1 MSEYQELINNLS
13 LMLGASWAAGINLYA
28 AISMLGIMG
37 LTGNVILP
45 DQLIVLQ
52 HPLVI
57 GAGIVMYV
65 IEFFV
70 DKTPGVDTG
79 WDTLH
84 TFIRIPAGVVLAA
97 GVVGEVNPAMV
108 VAAGIVGGGVAATSH
123 SVKAGSRAMINT
135 SPEPVTNWTASIVE
149 DMAVIGGIWTALHYP
164 IVFLG
169 LFILFILLS
178 IWLLPKIVRGLRL
191 LFTRLVSFFKNR
203 QSDLPSKQ
211 S

>member
-1 MSEYQELINNLS
+1 MNDYQQLINSLS

-28 AISMLGIMG
+28 VISMLGIMG
-37 LTGNVILP
+37 LTGNITLP
-45 DQLIVLQ
+45 DQLVVLQ

-97 GVVGEVNPAMV
+97 GVMGEVNPALV

-149 DMAVIGGIWTALHYP
+149 DIAVIGGIWTALHYP
-164 IVFLG
+164 VVFLG

-178 IWLLPKIVRGLRL
+178 IWLHPKIIRGIRL
-191 LFTRLVSFFKNR
+191 LLSRFTSSSKNR
-203 QSDLPSKQ
+203 QTDLPSK
-211 S
+211 

>member
-1 MSEYQELINNLS
+1 MNDYQQLINSLS

-28 AISMLGIMG
+28 VISMLGIMG
-37 LTGNVILP
+37 LTGNITLP
-45 DQLIVLQ
+45 DQLVVLQ

-97 GVVGEVNPAMV
+97 GVMGEVNPALV

-149 DMAVIGGIWTALHYP
+149 DIAVIGGIWTALHYP
-164 IVFLG
+164 VVFLG

-178 IWLLPKIVRGLRL
+178 IWLLPKIIRGIRL
-191 LFTRLVSFFKNR
+191 LLSRFTSSSKNR
-203 QSDLPSKQ
+203 QTDLPSK
-211 S
+211 

>member
-1 MSEYQELINNLS
+1 VNDYQQLINSLS

-28 AISMLGIMG
+28 VISMLGIMG
-37 LTGNVILP
+37 LTGNITLP
-45 DQLIVLQ
+45 DQLVVLQ

-97 GVVGEVNPAMV
+97 GVMGEVNPALV

-149 DMAVIGGIWTALHYP
+149 DIAVIGGIWTALHYP
-164 IVFLG
+164 VVFLG

-178 IWLLPKIVRGLRL
+178 IWLLPKIIRGIRL
-191 LFTRLVSFFKNR
+191 LLSRFTSSSKNR
-203 QSDLPSKQ
+203 QTDLPSK
-211 S
+211 